1 LVKTIIMK
9 NEVLNQAQIAQKVIF
24 DYDSRSTCAQDYL
37 ELAKEFLEI
46 WQKNNNLSVK
56 RLSWQTST

>member
-1 LVKTIIMK
+1 MK
-9 NEVLNQAQIAQKVIF
+9 NEVMNQAQIAQKVIF
-24 DYDSRSTCAQDYL
+24 DYDSRSTSAQDYL